1 MIQKIGLKIHS
12 VTRYKKRESVMKT
25 DFSKVLTGD
34 KCHVKM
40 CSRKMGYIDS
50 DGIIVEVMGDK
61 DVLVDLI
68 SPKICTIF
76 AQTDVT
82 MKNNVNKQEQL
93 EKIVEHLTHITC
105 MLYEDTRVKL
115 SLSRKLLYENTFD
128 NLKDLITDLNQ

>member
-1 MIQKIGLKIHS
+1 LLGLC
-12 VTRYKKRESVMKT
+12 
-25 DFSKVLTGD
+25 FSDV
-34 KCHVKM
+34 C
-40 CSRKMGYIDS
+40 
-50 DGIIVEVMGDK
+50 IVEVSCDN

-76 AQTDVT
+76 AHSVVF